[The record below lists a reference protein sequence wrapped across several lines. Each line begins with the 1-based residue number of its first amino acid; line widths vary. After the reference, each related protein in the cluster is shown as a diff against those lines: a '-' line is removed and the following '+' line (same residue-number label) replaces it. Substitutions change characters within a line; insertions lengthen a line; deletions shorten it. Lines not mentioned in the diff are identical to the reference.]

1 MEWIEAHDSPH
12 VLDGLGRAAVM
23 DQRDTKTKIG
33 EVRVQ
38 LESALELRHAFG
50 SAVLPVQDVRER
62 HVRIRQL
69 TVQLDGS
76 LRQAQCAINRGLLLV
91 LARYRLGFPSGV
103 RWHSGGRCYAPD
115 RPGV

>member
-12 VLDGLGRAAVM
+12 VLNGLGRAAVM
-23 DQRDTKTKIG
+23 EQQRDTKAKIG

-62 HVRIRQL
+62 HVRTRQS
-69 TVQLDGS
+69 TVQLDGF
-76 LRQAQCAINRGLLLV
+76 LRQAKIAINRGLLLV
-91 LARYRLGFPSGV
+91 LARDRLV
-103 RWHSGGRCYAPD
+103 L
-115 RPGV
+115 RPG